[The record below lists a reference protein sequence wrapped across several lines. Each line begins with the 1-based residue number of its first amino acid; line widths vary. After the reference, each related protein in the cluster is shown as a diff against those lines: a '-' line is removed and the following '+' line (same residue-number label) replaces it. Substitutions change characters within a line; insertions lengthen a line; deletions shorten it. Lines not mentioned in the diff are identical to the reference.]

1 LAGRTFA
8 DFEILDEL
16 GAGGMG
22 VVYRALDRRLERTV
36 ALKFLQPLADLDAEA
51 RARFLREAR
60 AASALDHPNVGT
72 IYGIVDGPGGEP
84 CIVMAYYEGE
94 TLARR
99 ISRGPLPLREAVRI
113 ALQVAD
119 GLAAAHDKGIVHRDI
134 KPSNV
139 ITASNGVVKVLDFGL
154 AKFTDVDQTRTAK
167 SVKKSEAVAATRR
180 GHCIRRCCGAG
191 GDGGCVLLL
200 VFAFEQ
206 HTPRRTCH
214 SALHHRGRFVGGRS
228 GGRLRGSAKWPD
240 SAARGTQRIPYIG
253 SDR

>member
-1 LAGRTFA
+1 
-8 DFEILDEL
+8 
-16 GAGGMG
+16 MG

-36 ALKFLQPLADLDAEA
+36 ALKFLLPLAGLDAEA

-72 IYGIVDGPGGEP
+72 IHGIVDGPEGEP

-99 ISRGPLPLREAVRI
+99 IARGPVPLQQAVHI

-139 ITASNGVVKVLDFGL
+139 ID
-154 AKFTDVDQTRTAK
+154 
-167 SVKKSEAVAATRR
+167 
-180 GHCIRRCCGAG
+180 
-191 GDGGCVLLL
+191 
-200 VFAFEQ
+200 
-206 HTPRRTCH
+206 
-214 SALHHRGRFVGGRS
+214 
-228 GGRLRGSAKWPD
+228 RLERN
-240 SAARGTQRIPYIG
+240 Q
-253 SDR
+253 